1 MHFLVHAGARSSGL
15 LSCLP
20 SCPRQDPEG
29 RPAHPRHMHS
39 CMLTRQDRCKQE
51 AACIKSE
58 LLYYHKSWESM
69 WTKLKLKKKVSTGSP
84 GQASACNQS
93 VFTSCPANCAQDKF
107 HFSQLQAVTSSNQS
121 QWLLVFS
128 CLQSSAARQAR
139 IWRGTS
145 WRLAEEKRLKR
156 VARTFLVQAAKARG
170 ILTHYQPV
178 KSLQRQH
185 QSIHVLSW
193 SVPARQTVCWFP
205 LWKGRK

>member
-69 WTKLKLKKKVSTGSP
+69 WTKLKLKKKKLARGVLDRHLPAISLFSLPVLQIVPKISSTSHNSRLWLPQISP
-84 GQASACNQS
+84 SD
-93 VFTSCPANCAQDKF
+93 F
-107 HFSQLQAVTSSNQS
+107 L
-121 QWLLVFS
+121 
-128 CLQSSAARQAR
+128 SSAVCSHLLQ
-139 IWRGTS
+139 GKQEF
-145 WRLAEEKRLKR
+145 EE
-156 VARTFLVQAAKARG
+156 A
-170 ILTHYQPV
+170 PV
-178 KSLQRQH
+178 
-185 QSIHVLSW
+185 
-193 SVPARQTVCWFP
+193 
-205 LWKGRK
+205 GD